1 MSKIILL
8 SVIGILNIFLIRT
21 DAFNDCSDNC
31 GYGGYDSYEMG
42 NGMHNGMGNG
52 MMYHDNFNNSPYW
65 YGNTHHFHH
74 PYSWGIQS
82 IFIVHMDLVEDLEV
96 MEEEDMEEDIHSIT
110 TTIAITTITLI
121 IEGRNNHINLIDK
134 RFYL

>member
-74 PYSWGIQS
+74 PYSWGHPIY
-82 IFIVHMDLVEDLEV
+82 F
-96 MEEEDMEEDIHSIT
+96 HSPYGFG
-110 TTIAITTITLI
+110 
-121 IEGRNNHINLIDK
+121 GRFGGYGGGGYGGGHPFYYNNYRHHN
-134 RFYL
+134 YYPYY